1 MVNKKD
7 EIAQQMISFLSKN
20 LEGSE
25 TYKIWQPKKE
35 KGGHD
40 HFMISDELSTAIMLL
55 NQNYTEK
62 EFKSWLNRMHSSKY
76 ENAVFLP
83 VKDGKTYFR
92 SAAFTDKSGLQS
104 INYKQNKDL
113 SLKNYSVED
122 LKRAIHLSKPEH
134 LIKNK
139 SRNEI
144 IYYQPESQK
153 LEELL
158 VKHKFTPAIYD
169 YSHISSDR
177 RFGPTT
183 KESKTIYLW
192 RPEFKQEV
200 KSDIYFSRK

>member
-35 KGGHD
+35 KGGHN
-40 HFMISDELSTAIMLL
+40 HFLISEDLSTAIMLL

-62 EFKSWLNRMHSSKY
+62 EFKSWMNRMQSSKY
-76 ENAVFLP
+76 NKNIFLP
-83 VKDGKTYFR
+83 VKDGKNYFR

-113 SLKNYSVED
+113 SLKNYSVDE
-122 LKRAIHLSKPEH
+122 LKRAIFLSKPEQ
-134 LIKNK
+134 LIKNR

-144 IYYQPESQK
+144 IYYQPESKK

-158 VKHKFTPAIYD
+158 VKHKFSPVIYD
-169 YSHISSDR
+169 YSHISSNE
-177 RFGPTT
+177 RFGPET

-192 RPEFKQEV
+192 KPESKQEV
-200 KSDIYFSRK
+200 KSNIYFGH